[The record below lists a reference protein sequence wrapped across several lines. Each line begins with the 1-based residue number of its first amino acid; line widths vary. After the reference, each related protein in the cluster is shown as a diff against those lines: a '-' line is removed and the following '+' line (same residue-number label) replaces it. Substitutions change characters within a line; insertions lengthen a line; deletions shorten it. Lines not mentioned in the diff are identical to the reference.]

1 MIGRHVILTS
11 RAFTLE
17 ELHDFMKKHWD
28 CDTFNSFI
36 LGKPTPLSVKEY
48 IILPASPRFVTII
61 ETAKAGGLFN
71 KDNKVILSTADSPN
85 GAMEGFLRITPGNN
99 VLASALKVGSLM
111 SAEKERK
118 GPAEEVL
125 QEYAKYLTELLGKE
139 GYLK

>member
-1 MIGRHVILTS
+1 
-11 RAFTLE
+11 
-17 ELHDFMKKHWD
+17 
-28 CDTFNSFI
+28 
-36 LGKPTPLSVKEY
+36 
-48 IILPASPRFVTII
+48 
-61 ETAKAGGLFN
+61 
-71 KDNKVILSTADSPN
+71 
-85 GAMEGFLRITPGNN
+85 MEGFLRITPGNN